1 MRDKNL
7 NQIVSDVRKA
17 YKKGKLGEDQIRR
30 LDDIGFD
37 FIGQKARGVTLRESV
52 ADLLRTYPHEY
63 TYSEIANI
71 FDVDWNVCYRI
82 IRYQGLE
89 ELVKPVRGRVN
100 IAGLL
105 DDYENIR
112 DVNALAVRYGITV
125 DYVRAILRRAGKTLP
140 KFIDNKEAERICAL
154 RLEGKSLTEIA
165 NIVGRNVATVA
176 KVLNEADIAAGSRK
190 LSKTD
195 IGEIEKCLR
204 EGVSR
209 AAIADRFGISRSNV
223 HRIASAAG
231 IQSDW
236 RQGRKRTLY
245 RDR

>member
-112 DVNALAVRYGITV
+112 DVNANY
-125 DYVRAILRRAGKTLP
+125 RRL
-140 KFIDNKEAERICAL
+140 C
-154 RLEGKSLTEIA
+154 KSHSE
-165 NIVGRNVATVA
+165 
-176 KVLNEADIAAGSRK
+176 KSR
-190 LSKTD
+190 
-195 IGEIEKCLR
+195 
-204 EGVSR
+204 
-209 AAIADRFGISRSNV
+209 
-223 HRIASAAG
+223 
-231 IQSDW
+231 
-236 RQGRKRTLY
+236 
-245 RDR
+245 

>member
-112 DVNALAVRYGITV
+112 DVKHSYW
-125 DYVRAILRRAGKTLP
+125 AIWVILM
-140 KFIDNKEAERICAL
+140 
-154 RLEGKSLTEIA
+154 
-165 NIVGRNVATVA
+165 
-176 KVLNEADIAAGSRK
+176 
-190 LSKTD
+190 
-195 IGEIEKCLR
+195 
-204 EGVSR
+204 
-209 AAIADRFGISRSNV
+209 RSPLQPSN
-223 HRIASAAG
+223 RPWASA
-231 IQSDW
+231 SSSHS
-236 RQGRKRTLY
+236 
-245 RDR
+245 